1 MSVVVEEFHDPL
13 TSLKLFTEGEIF
25 DRNIW
30 WKIEYNLDNRGNITS
45 EKSRHLFLGKPP
57 LYVPSFISYM
67 PAVKKDNI

>member
-30 WKIEYNLDNRGNITS
+30 WKIEYNLDRKGNISS
-45 EKSRHLFLGKPP
+45 EKARKLFSGKPP
-57 LYVPSFISYM
+57 IYVPNHISFM
-67 PAVKKDNI
+67 PAVKK